1 MLNSLDDEKSWKT
14 LREEG
19 EFNTDEEFFA
29 ELADQKN
36 TLSMERSECVQ
47 LKWIRLD
54 EDGLT
59 FEFCTLTLNLDTTW
73 IYNIVDA
80 LLKER
85 NIYHD
90 NAIKGDIMVDGMERR
105 LELLGKRVE
114 EMDDYRR
121 NLSNTLISKF
131 VVIQNEKINS

>member
-1 MLNSLDDEKSWKT
+1 MLNSTDDEKSWKT

-29 ELADQKN
+29 ELADQRN
-36 TLSMERSECVQ
+36 SLSMERSECVQ
-47 LKWIRLD
+47 MKWIRPD

-73 IYNIVDA
+73 MYNIVDA

-90 NAIKGDIMVDGMERR
+90 NAIKGDTMVAGMERR
-105 LELLGKRVE
+105 
-114 EMDDYRR
+114 Y
-121 NLSNTLISKF
+121 
-131 VVIQNEKINS
+131 